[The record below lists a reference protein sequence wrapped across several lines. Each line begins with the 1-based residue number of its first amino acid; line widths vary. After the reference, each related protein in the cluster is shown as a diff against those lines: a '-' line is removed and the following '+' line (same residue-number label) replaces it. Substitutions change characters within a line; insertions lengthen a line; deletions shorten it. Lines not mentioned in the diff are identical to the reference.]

1 VDEKN
6 LELLEFPKVL
16 EILAGFTSFSAS
28 KHLALNLKPS
38 LDPELVSQSLRQS
51 CEARLLLS
59 LRPGFS
65 IGGALDVREFA
76 KMAAMGKVL
85 EPRELIDIQGT
96 LEAARNLRVALEKLK
111 EQVPLLWGLAQR
123 ILTLSDLEDMIGR
136 CVGPNGELL
145 DSAST
150 KLADLRHRLKETR
163 QRLQAQLQSILESP
177 GARKFIQEP
186 VIVERESRYVLPVK
200 VEMRRELKGIVHDF
214 SNTGATVF
222 IEPWAT
228 VEVGNEVRQLVAEEK
243 REVERILAALS
254 AQVGANQE
262 SISQNVAIVA
272 ELDLA
277 LAKARYAE
285 RAKAIEP
292 LILKRDSGSSNE
304 TWLRLIEA
312 RHPLLKGKVVPLS
325 IEIGRD
331 FSILIVTGPNTG
343 GKTVALKTI
352 GLLALMAQA
361 GMPIPA
367 SEGSCIPI
375 FDGIF
380 ADIGDEQSIEQTLST
395 FGWHMSNI
403 VRIIRNSSGKSL
415 VLLDEL
421 GTNTDPAE
429 GAALGRAIL
438 LHFLAPKTMVVATT
452 HYNDLKLLA
461 HTTPGVQNA
470 SLDFDPVTLTPTY
483 HLTMGLPGGSNA
495 MVIASRLGLP
505 AQIIAA
511 AKNALQRRDQEIE
524 TLLRDLKIERQNVAS
539 LRSGVEKERAEA
551 QNLRKQLQDEL
562 QAFKEKER
570 SILREAKDNLR
581 ETKDSLARE
590 AAKLRRQIR
599 EAESELKKAK
609 SREMIEQAK
618 RALTAL
624 HEEMTTPTWQVSEE
638 DLREPAESQNIAVGG
653 KVWLRDMD
661 LPGTVLSLREDSSQV
676 EVQVG
681 SITLMLNMEAVERME
696 PSETKPP
703 SEMVAVPRP
712 SGKTMSL
719 ELDLRGKRAEEVAP
733 ELDRYLNDASLAHV
747 TQVRIIHG
755 FGTGTVRQIVR
766 DVLSSHPLVQSFR
779 PGQKEEGGNGVTI
792 VIL

>member
-1 VDEKN
+1 MDEKS

-16 EILAGFTSFSAS
+16 EILAGFTYFSAS

-38 LDPELVSQSLRQS
+38 LDPELVSRSLSQSR
-51 CEARLLLS
+51 EVRLLLS
-59 LRPGFS
+59 LRPNFS
-65 IGGALDVREFA
+65 IGGALDVRELA
-76 KMAAMGKVL
+76 RMAAIGKVL
-85 EPRELIDIQGT
+85 EPRDLIDIQGT
-96 LEAARNLRVALEKLK
+96 LETTRKLRVALEKLK
-111 EQVPLLWGLAQR
+111 QQVPLLWGLAQR
-123 ILTLSDLEDMIGR
+123 ILTLPDLEDTIGK

-145 DSAST
+145 DSASA

-163 QRLQAQLQSILESP
+163 HRLLKRLQNILDSP
-177 GARKFIQEP
+177 GTQKFIQEP
-186 VIVERESRYVLPVK
+186 LIVERESRYVLPVK

-222 IEPWAT
+222 VEPLVT
-228 VEVGNEVRQLVAEEK
+228 VELGNEMRQLVAEEK

-262 SISQNVAIVA
+262 SISQNVALVA

-285 RAKAIEP
+285 KVKATEP
-292 LILKRDSGSSNE
+292 LIQNDSGSSNE
-304 TWLRLIEA
+304 TWLRLVEA
-312 RHPLLKGKVVPLS
+312 RHPLLKGSVMPLS

-331 FSILIVTGPNTG
+331 FSILIITGPNTG

-395 FGWHMSNI
+395 FSWHMNNI
-403 VRIIRNSSGKSL
+403 VRIIQNSTGKSL

-461 HTTPGVQNA
+461 HATPGLQNA

-483 HLTMGLPGGSNA
+483 HMTMGLPGGSNA
-495 MVIASRLGLP
+495 MVIASQLGLP

-511 AKNALQRRDQEIE
+511 ANNALHRRDQEIE
-524 TLLRDLKIERQNVAS
+524 TLLRDLKTERQNVAE
-539 LRSGVEKERAEA
+539 LRSEVEKERAEA
-551 QNLRKQLQDEL
+551 QNLREHLKDEL
-562 QAFKEKER
+562 QALKEKER
-570 SILREAKDNLR
+570 GILWEARDNLR
-581 ETKDSLARE
+581 ETKDSLAL
-590 AAKLRRQIR
+590 AAAALRRQIR

-609 SREMIEQAK
+609 SRERIEQAK
-618 RALTAL
+618 QVLAAL
-624 HEEMTTPTWQVSEE
+624 HEKMTTPAWQVSQE
-638 DLREPAESQNIAVGG
+638 DLREQTKSQNIAVGD
-653 KVWLRDMD
+653 KVWIRDMD
-661 LPGTVLSLREDSSQV
+661 LPGTVLSLHEHRNQV
-676 EVQVG
+676 GVQVG
-681 SITLMLNMEAVERME
+681 RISMVLNMETVEKMG
-696 PSETKPP
+696 PSEMKPTP
-703 SEMVAVPRP
+703 EMVAVPRP

-719 ELDLRGKRAEEVAP
+719 ELDLRGKRADEVAL
-733 ELDRYLNDASLAHV
+733 ELDRYLDDASLAHV

-766 DVLSSHPLVQSFR
+766 DTLSSHPLVQSFR
-779 PGQKEEGGNGVTI
+779 PGQKGEGGDGVTI
-792 VIL
+792 AIM